1 MHIPVLKKE
10 VLEYLN
16 PKESENFID
25 CTVGEAGHAKGILE
39 KTKGKVLGIDLDGG
53 MINRIKKQERL
64 ILVCDNYSNLKSI
77 VEKYDFKPVNGILL
91 DLGMSSWHVD
101 ESKKGF
107 SFLKDEPLNMRYGNS
122 DSSAEKIINEYSKE
136 EIESI
141 LINYG
146 EEKFSKRIAENI
158 EKERR
163 MKPIKTTFELVEVIR
178 QAVPSKFQKL
188 NPATRVFQAL
198 RIAVNKELENL
209 EKVLPDAVDI
219 LAPKGRLAVISFHSL
234 EDRIVKNFFKDR
246 KDIRI
251 ITKKPVMPNIEEVRD
266 NPRSRSAKLR
276 VIEKI

>member
-1 MHIPVLKKE
+1 
-10 VLEYLN
+10 
-16 PKESENFID
+16 
-25 CTVGEAGHAKGILE
+25 
-39 KTKGKVLGIDLDGG
+39 LGIDLDNE
-53 MINRIKKQERL
+53 MINRIEKQEGL

-77 VEKYDFKPVNGILL
+77 VEKYDFHPINGILM

-158 EKERR
+158 EKQRKV
-163 MKPIKTTFELVEVIR
+163 KPIKTTFELVEVIR

-188 NPATRVFQAL
+188 NPATRTFQAL

-209 EKVLPDAVDI
+209 EKALPSAIDVLAS
-219 LAPKGRLAVISFHSL
+219 KGRLAVISFHSL
-234 EDRIVKNFFKDR
+234 EDRIVKNFLKNR
-246 KDIRI
+246 KDISI
-251 ITKKPVMPNIEEVRD
+251 LTKKPVAPGKEEIKD